1 MNTLSKTIV
10 TIAMLVAASVSLADG
25 GDKYFYIQGSY
36 LEPERAVPLDNGAAL
51 QLGLG
56 SELSEHINLEGYLR
70 AGRTGGTPK
79 LETMGVGADLQLLFN
94 RDGRFQPFVFSG
106 FGYQDAQLTGNDS
119 VNGGVLTGGVGFRS
133 QLGGGRTRLRG
144 EYRYNSYNAYSLHL
158 DEELYSLGIEFA
170 FGKKAPPPIVP
181 MQVRDAD
188 GDGVADEVDQCPGT
202 PAGVAVDTVGCP
214 PDSDADGVANYLDKC
229 PGTVAGAKVD
239 ANGCE
244 LDGDKDDVVDRLD
257 RCPNSRPGAQVDI
270 SGCEITEEIRLQG
283 VNFQSNSDR
292 LLPNAATI
300 LNDAAATLLKN
311 PSIKVEVAGHT
322 DSDGSAEY
330 NESLSARRAAT
341 VRDYLING
349 GVSPD
354 RITAR
359 GYGEAQPVASNATAD
374 GKAENRRVVLRVTER

>member
-1 MNTLSKTIV
+1 
-10 TIAMLVAASVSLADG
+10 
-25 GDKYFYIQGSY
+25 
-36 LEPERAVPLDNGAAL
+36 
-51 QLGLG
+51 
-56 SELSEHINLEGYLR
+56 
-70 AGRTGGTPK
+70 
-79 LETMGVGADLQLLFN
+79 
-94 RDGRFQPFVFSG
+94 
-106 FGYQDAQLTGNDS
+106 
-119 VNGGVLTGGVGFRS
+119 
-133 QLGGGRTRLRG
+133 
-144 EYRYNSYNAYSLHL
+144 
-158 DEELYSLGIEFA
+158 
-170 FGKKAPPPIVP
+170 
-181 MQVRDAD
+181 
-188 GDGVADEVDQCPGT
+188 VADDVDQCPGT
-202 PAGVAVDTVGCP
+202 PAGVAVNTVGCA
-214 PDSDADGVANYLDKC
+214 PDGDADGVADYLDKC
-229 PGTVAGAKVD
+229 PGTVRGAKVD

-283 VNFQSNSDR
+283 VNFQTNSDR

-349 GVSPD
+349 GVNPD

-359 GYGEAQPVASNATAD
+359 GYGEAQPVASNATAE